1 MRVCQTLVLTILNF
15 HFFFPQVQ
23 KERFKSVVGQQI
35 SAKVDCFRRREERE
49 KEEEKEGKKEQEQEQ
64 ELIT

>member
-1 MRVCQTLVLTILNF
+1 M
-15 HFFFPQVQ
+15 Q